1 MHNMSAKPAASKR
14 PSKKSKTARS
24 WEHPER
30 SGIKITEIANQTD
43 GVTYGTSY
51 RVIVPSSV
59 TKRTGKR
66 LIKYFKAKADALKYA
81 EDQLL
86 GHQKHGQSFSS
97 LTAQA
102 QKEAMVAWAMLSEHG
117 VGFIE
122 AAEAAIRV
130 LCPEGGKRTV
140 ADVLGELRTSKK
152 LRLDRGEL
160 RQKSWDD
167 YKTRSSKIE
176 TAFGTRIVS
185 TITTSDLTKWL
196 HSCGKEGLGDGPL
209 GSRSVKNYRN
219 ALSELF
225 IYASKK
231 RYCVDNPL
239 ARLTREDVSALGGAK
254 SKRAKINVLSVA
266 EAEQLI
272 HTAAENPKLDL
283 LPSVTLRLFCGLRTE
298 EICRLTWH
306 DVRWQ
311 EAEPYVHISEDKAKG
326 RSARNV
332 TIPANALEWLA
343 LCPVKDGPLAR
354 GKSQPG
360 KPAQHMK
367 SPQYCKKFRRLVKLA
382 GLGEADEK
390 TGDWCST
397 WETNDTR
404 HSFGSYH
411 FAKGGDSIRTSNEMG
426 HRQGDAVLFN
436 HYRRLAT
443 KAEGERFFS
452 IKPGKK
458 LGELTS
464 FPKTATA

>member
-1 MHNMSAKPAASKR
+1 MSAKPAARKNPAKKR
-14 PSKKSKTARS
+14 QTVRAM
-24 WEHPER
+24 EYPER
-30 SGIKITEIANQTD
+30 SGIKITEIPNQTD

-59 TKRTGKR
+59 TKRTGNR
-66 LIKYFKAKADALKYA
+66 LIKYFKVEADARKFA

-86 GHQKHGQSFSS
+86 GHQKHGQSFST

-117 VGFIE
+117 LGFIA

-130 LCPEGGKRTV
+130 LCPEGGKHTV
-140 ADVLGELRTSKK
+140 LAVLEELRASKK
-152 LRLDRGEL
+152 LRLARGEL

-167 YKTRSSKIE
+167 YKSRSSKIE
-176 TAFGTRIVS
+176 TAFGSRIIS
-185 TITTSDLTKWL
+185 TITTGDLTKWL
-196 HSCGKEGLGDGPL
+196 HSCGKEGLGGGPL
-209 GSRSVKNYRN
+209 GARSMKNYRN

-225 IYASKK
+225 IYAAKK
-231 RYCVDNPL
+231 RYCVENPL
-239 ARLTREDVSALGGAK
+239 ARLTREDVSALGGSK

-272 HTAAENPKLDL
+272 HAAAKNPKLDL
-283 LPSVTLRLFCGLRTE
+283 LPSATLRLFCGLRTE

-311 EAEPYVHISEDKAKG
+311 EAPPYVHISEDQAKG

-332 TIPANALEWLA
+332 TIPTNALEWLA
-343 LCPVKDGPLAR
+343 LCPVKDGPLAL
-354 GKSQPG
+354 GKSAPG
-360 KPAQHMK
+360 KPATHMK
-367 SPQYCKKFRRLVKLA
+367 SPQYCKKFRRLVKAA
-382 GLGEADEK
+382 GLGSEDAE
-390 TGDWCST
+390 TGEWCST

-411 FAKGGDSIRTSNEMG
+411 FAKNGDSIRTSNEMG

-436 HYRRLAT
+436 HYRSLTT

-452 IKPGKK
+452 ISPMKK
-458 LGELTS
+458 LGELIPIS
-464 FPKTATA
+464 AAMG